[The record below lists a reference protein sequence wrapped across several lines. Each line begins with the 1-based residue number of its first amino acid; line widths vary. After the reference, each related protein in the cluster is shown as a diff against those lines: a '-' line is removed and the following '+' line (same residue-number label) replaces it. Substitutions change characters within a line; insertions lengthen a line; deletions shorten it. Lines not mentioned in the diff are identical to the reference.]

1 MAMLTTPTQIPFYSP
16 TRNAMYVIVKPAPRN
31 PCYTDEHASAAA
43 PEGLLGPCEG
53 PADGEEGEEVGEV
66 VSKEAVE
73 RYPWVLGGGVTGC
86 REFSEGLQRGVWSLG
101 V

>member
-43 PEGLLGPCEG
+43 PEGLLS
-53 PADGEEGEEVGEV
+53 PADLGFCARDSLDLVRVQRMER
-66 VSKEAVE
+66 KERRSV
-73 RYPWVLGGGVTGC
+73 RSYLKKLLRGIRGC
-86 REFSEGLQRGVWSLG
+86 
-101 V
+101 